1 MSTINFP
8 IMYINNPAQGKPIF
22 NGKMYF
28 GKPDLD
34 PVIFTNQKQVYY
46 IQENG
51 DLVAASQPIILSA
64 GGNPTYNGDAVTLGI
79 DGEYST
85 KVLNKLGVQEYYVAR
100 TDSSGD
106 SGSVITYAED
116 SQTLSDG
123 QLVVDFTGITVA
135 VANIYVG
142 KESGDR
148 GKLFEGDDY
157 EVTGGSQI
165 TLTSSFNSGTK
176 LIAASSELVS
186 REDPVKELSQAY
198 EFSTVE
204 DYKAY
209 ESDFVVGKVIN
220 LLDRGASFTVI
231 DGTLT
236 ANNFNIIASD
246 QVSQSIDL
254 ILTGEFLPTQW
265 GALGD
270 FDGVTGFDNSPVYQA
285 IIDQMPVTG
294 GTIFTSI
301 EGSYLFSSTVTSGLK
316 RNIYMK
322 GVGRFDFLADEQS
335 GTVEFAANSAI
346 FLFDFGQDDVTNA
359 SGHSFRDF
367 GMRDYSGT
375 ALGGIALR
383 RTSHNRFYDLQ
394 TKNFDATGAIA
405 YFIDGTNDAG
415 FLHEFQ
421 GCESR
426 NCDKTVKLIEA
437 NATRWYGGFIADGE
451 VGIELS
457 DPSDELFFAGSID
470 NCTVGIDSKSDS
482 LITSSISRFEVNTTE
497 VKTTRNN
504 NKIDGFFNNNTLD
517 VDISSGVNN
526 VIMGHRAVGQLIVTD
541 NGTDTKFINKE
552 GITVPT
558 LTLTESLFLKRGLGI
573 SQITANQNDYDPSS
587 ASLWAL
593 SASVPVSI
601 TGIGSPSDGR
611 RLTITNNGVND
622 ITFDNDSVSSEIVNR
637 IRTKGSAVLSQDGT
651 IEMYYDTSVS
661 RWIISSVR

>member
-285 IIDQMPVTG
+285 IIDHLSSERLTNG
-294 GTIFTSI
+294 GPA
-301 EGSYLFSSTVTSGLK
+301 VN
-316 RNIYMK
+316 R
-322 GVGRFDFLADEQS
+322 QP
-335 GTVEFAANSAI
+335 
-346 FLFDFGQDDVTNA
+346 
-359 SGHSFRDF
+359 SFRR
-367 GMRDYSGT
+367 RDS
-375 ALGGIALR
+375 
-383 RTSHNRFYDLQ
+383 
-394 TKNFDATGAIA
+394 
-405 YFIDGTNDAG
+405 
-415 FLHEFQ
+415 
-421 GCESR
+421 
-426 NCDKTVKLIEA
+426 
-437 NATRWYGGFIADGE
+437 
-451 VGIELS
+451 
-457 DPSDELFFAGSID
+457 
-470 NCTVGIDSKSDS
+470 
-482 LITSSISRFEVNTTE
+482 
-497 VKTTRNN
+497 
-504 NKIDGFFNNNTLD
+504 
-517 VDISSGVNN
+517 
-526 VIMGHRAVGQLIVTD
+526 
-541 NGTDTKFINKE
+541 
-552 GITVPT
+552 
-558 LTLTESLFLKRGLGI
+558 
-573 SQITANQNDYDPSS
+573 
-587 ASLWAL
+587 
-593 SASVPVSI
+593 
-601 TGIGSPSDGR
+601 
-611 RLTITNNGVND
+611 
-622 ITFDNDSVSSEIVNR
+622 
-637 IRTKGSAVLSQDGT
+637 
-651 IEMYYDTSVS
+651 
-661 RWIISSVR
+661 

>member
-1 MSTINFP
+1 M
-8 IMYINNPAQGKPIF
+8 
-22 NGKMYF
+22 
-28 GKPDLD
+28 
-34 PVIFTNQKQVYY
+34 
-46 IQENG
+46 
-51 DLVAASQPIILSA
+51 
-64 GGNPTYNGDAVTLGI
+64 
-79 DGEYST
+79 
-85 KVLNKLGVQEYYVAR
+85 
-100 TDSSGD
+100 
-106 SGSVITYAED
+106 
-116 SQTLSDG
+116 
-123 QLVVDFTGITVA
+123 
-135 VANIYVG
+135 
-142 KESGDR
+142 
-148 GKLFEGDDY
+148 
-157 EVTGGSQI
+157 
-165 TLTSSFNSGTK
+165 
-176 LIAASSELVS
+176 
-186 REDPVKELSQAY
+186 
-198 EFSTVE
+198 
-204 DYKAY
+204 
-209 ESDFVVGKVIN
+209 
-220 LLDRGASFTVI
+220 
-231 DGTLT
+231 
-236 ANNFNIIASD
+236 
-246 QVSQSIDL
+246 
-254 ILTGEFLPTQW
+254 
-265 GALGD
+265 
-270 FDGVTGFDNSPVYQA
+270 
-285 IIDQMPVTG
+285 
-294 GTIFTSI
+294 
-301 EGSYLFSSTVTSGLK
+301 
-316 RNIYMK
+316 
-322 GVGRFDFLADEQS
+322 
-335 GTVEFAANSAI
+335 
-346 FLFDFGQDDVTNA
+346 
-359 SGHSFRDF
+359 
-367 GMRDYSGT
+367 
-375 ALGGIALR
+375 
-383 RTSHNRFYDLQ
+383 
-394 TKNFDATGAIA
+394 
-405 YFIDGTNDAG
+405 
-415 FLHEFQ
+415 HEFQ

-482 LITSSISRFEVNTTE
+482 LITSSISRFEVNTTA